1 MISNVSH
8 FCWIQKFDKMGN
20 KIQVM
25 QEWSNIN
32 NSDTILFL
40 FGMWDVQDVRCSGC
54 DIFRMWDVW
63 DVEYS
68 GCGMFGMWYVRDVG
82 CGMWD
87 LCSDVGCWFTKCHLI
102 AVLERKDWQILVSDS
117 CSKKKQIKLSN
128 SRNRSYS
135 WHDK

>member
-40 FGMWDVQDVRCSGC
+40 FGMWDVQDVIFSGC
-54 DIFRMWDVW
+54 GMFGMWNIRDVG
-63 DVEYS
+63 YS
-68 GCGMFGMWYVRDVG
+68 GCGMFGMRDVG
-82 CGMWD
+82 DVGCSECGMFGMWD
-87 LCSDVGCWFTKCHLI
+87 VWDVEC
-102 AVLERKDWQILVSDS
+102 
-117 CSKKKQIKLSN
+117 
-128 SRNRSYS
+128 
-135 WHDK
+135 